1 MINDKQYIDIW
12 EHIMV
17 VLKRKS
23 TIQVLSFL
31 SYFAYGNTLKRTSE
45 MLKIKPS
52 DIKKWNARIVNEIKS
67 LLIKRGIDIKNI
79 TNLIGEIRIHE
90 TKQFTGNSEE

>member
-23 TIQVLSFL
+23 TIEVLSFL
-31 SYFAYGNTLKRTSE
+31 SSFAYANTLKKTSQI
-45 MLKIKPS
+45 LQVKPS
-52 DIKKWNARIVNEIKS
+52 DIKKWNGRIVNEIKS
-67 LLIKRGIDIKNI
+67 LLIKKGIDTKNI
-79 TNLIGEIRIHE
+79 TNLIGEVQIHE
-90 TKQFTGNSEE
+90 TKRINSNSEE